1 MLKKY
6 LFSTFFLLILCARI
20 SVYGQDAGLLQ
31 QQDWSRVQV
40 DNYSDEQIQRLVQ
53 AAEERNISIQNIQE
67 QALIRGMPRTEVS
80 KLVRRMQQLQRGGS
94 QSSSSRQ
101 KSPFSD
107 NEAGAD
113 SLSQRDP
120 SLDDVS
126 AEEQKVFGFSLFNSQ
141 DLTFEP
147 NLNIATPKNYQ
158 LGPGDELSINIWGA
172 SQQDYLLEVDRNGA
186 IRIDNLG
193 PVYVNGLTIEEAER
207 RTINRL
213 AEIYAGLRGNRE
225 RPANTYAEVTLGSAR
240 SIKVTIVGEVRKPGT
255 YTLSSLASAFT
266 ALYLSGGPS
275 FIGSFRNVEI
285 VRGGEVA
292 DVLDMYDLLVGVE
305 EPSGT
310 TQLQDQDIIRV
321 VPYKTRIELK
331 GQVKRPGYYEMNSE
345 ETLAEAI
352 EFGGGFT

>member
-1 MLKKY
+1 MIPNRVRAAKYRMLKRHFY
-6 LFSTFFLLILCARI
+6 FLLFFIVLLSWVSA
-20 SVYGQDAGLLQ
+20 SGQDMDLLR
-31 QQDWSRVQV
+31 QQDWSQVRV
-40 DNYSDEQIQRLVQ
+40 DTYSDAQVQRLIQ

-67 QALIRGMPRTEVS
+67 QAAIRGMPRTEVN
-80 KLVRRMQQLQRGGS
+80 KLIQRMRRLQREGGR
-94 QSSSSRQ
+94 SSAAQRDPYSSDR
-101 KSPFSD
+101 
-107 NEAGAD
+107 EVGVD

-120 SLDDVS
+120 SLDMVS
-126 AEEQKVFGFSLFNSQ
+126 EEEKKVFGFNLFNSQ

-285 VRGGEVA
+285 VRGA
-292 DVLDMYDLLVGVE
+292 KLL
-305 EPSGT
+305 
-310 TQLQDQDIIRV
+310 
-321 VPYKTRIELK
+321 
-331 GQVKRPGYYEMNSE
+331 MC
-345 ETLAEAI
+345 
-352 EFGGGFT
+352 